1 MIPTIDAQLVIGPYE
16 TKHFSADQLFH
27 RLESYLRQVDTKRLI
42 VWNNQSE
49 HWFERINR
57 FADDLG
63 IETYLWYPVLADRMD
78 KMIPCE
84 QELVRSAR
92 GDLGY
97 GSFGTWDGFVG
108 NDENFLFRCPEHALS
123 LPLVTEEINSSL
135 VKYGFS
141 GVFLDRIRYPSPAN
155 GLEMLFSCF
164 CDHCLE
170 SGHGPQKIQAHKAI
184 SLMTELCLNGQYMKW
199 DEFVVMAEIEDLI
212 GRRNSAIEKV
222 VSTIYDSL
230 DHTRFKLGLD
240 LLTPSLA
247 QLVGQDY
254 TRLAPHCDWI
264 KSMTYTKAIGP
275 AGLPL
280 EVHSLIHGLQDADK
294 RIGPQQAAVWIASL
308 LGLKKREMEEL
319 METGVFGQDLLQSEI
334 QRSLSLV
341 QDRVPILAGIELVD
355 HPVFPTK
362 ISSLQAEAMIQA
374 VSTIQTGLIACWNL
388 LYIPPENYA
397 LLKNTQGVLHG

>member
-1 MIPTIDAQLVIGPYE
+1 MIGPYE
-16 TKHFSADQLFH
+16 TKHFSADQLFQ
-27 RLESYLRQVDTKRLI
+27 RLESYIHHVDTKRLI
-42 VWNNQSE
+42 IWNNQSE
-49 HWFERINR
+49 RWFERINR

-78 KMIPCE
+78 KTIPSE
-84 QELVRSAR
+84 AELVRSAR
-92 GDLGY
+92 KDLGY
-97 GSFGTWDGFVG
+97 GTFGTWNGFVG

-135 VKYGFS
+135 ATYGFS

-164 CDHCLE
+164 CNHCLE
-170 SGHGPQKIQAHKAI
+170 SGHGLQETQAQKAI
-184 SLMTELCLNGQYMKW
+184 SLMTEFCLSGQYMKW
-199 DEFVVMAEIEDLI
+199 DEFVAVAEIGGLMD
-212 GRRNSAIEKV
+212 RRNSAIEEMV
-222 VSTIYDSL
+222 RTIYDSL

-280 EVHSLIHGLQDADK
+280 EVNSLIQGLQDADK

-308 LGLKKREMEEL
+308 LGLQSRQMEEL
-319 METGVFGQDLLQSEI
+319 MGTGVFGQDLLQSEI

-341 QDRVPILAGIELVD
+341 QDRVPVLAGIELVD

-362 ISSLQAEAMIQA
+362 ISSSQAEAMIQA
-374 VSTIQTGLIACWNL
+374 VSTMQTGVIACWNL
-388 LYIPPENYA
+388 LYIPAENYA
-397 LLKNTQGVLHG
+397 LLKKAQGVLHG